1 MKTNLKKGERLSMNT
16 NCYINKEFERL
27 DCLNGNLYITNQRI
41 IFEVIP
47 FDIYHIFDLDKVKSF
62 RYKLGSS
69 GIFFGTD
76 SELDIITEEDY
87 EISEFY
93 RNKLHLPNLR
103 ETNILPK
110 LEMMRHNFIENKAIQ
125 CEKHLDYGQAVELWE
140 KIEEYQEAARVRKVI
155 AEKGVVKVDQTVVQG
170 DQITKTEI
178 KDSVLN
184 RSNVGGSSSKMQELK
199 DLTDMKEK
207 GLIDGDEFKQMKKE
221 ILGN

>member
-1 MKTNLKKGERLSMNT
+1 MITPLKKGEQLHMST
-16 NCYINKEFERL
+16 KCYINKEFERL
-27 DCLNGNLYITNQRI
+27 ECLNGNLYITNQRI

-47 FDIYHIFDLDKVKSF
+47 FDVYHIFDFDQVKSF

-76 SELDIITEEDY
+76 SELYIITEEEY

-103 ETNILPK
+103 ETNILPD
-110 LEMMRHNFIENKAIQ
+110 LELMRHKFIENKAIQ
-125 CEKHLDYGQAVELWE
+125 CEKHLDYGQAVALWE
-140 KIEEYQEAARVRKVI
+140 KIEKYQEAARVRKVSTK
-155 AEKGVVKVDQTVVQG
+155 KGAVKVDQTVVQG

-184 RSNVGGSSSKMQELK
+184 RSNVGGGSTKMQELEK
-199 DLTDMKEK
+199 LTEMKKE
-207 GLIDGDEFKQMKKE
+207 GLIDDDEFKQMKKE
-221 ILGN
+221 IMKN